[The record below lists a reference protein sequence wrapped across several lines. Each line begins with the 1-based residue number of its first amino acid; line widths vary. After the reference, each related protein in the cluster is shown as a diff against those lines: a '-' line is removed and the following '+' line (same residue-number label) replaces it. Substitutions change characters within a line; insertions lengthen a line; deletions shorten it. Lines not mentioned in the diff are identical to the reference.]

1 MAPRLTSP
9 ADIARMAL
17 KRLAELGLSPTPEN
31 YTRFYQDIA
40 GVSQVVSA
48 GASQQADG
56 DLVASVHEVVAGA
69 AEATGSLADLIRD
82 HNQDFQSSLCG
93 LRHTDEKADIM
104 RILGSIIST
113 ASSMHET
120 VEDSHSSLS
129 QLRGTLEQMQEDMA
143 ASRHALERDP
153 LTGTQNRQGLD
164 FLLAK
169 EVTRAHRHQNKLTL
183 ALLDLD
189 DFKLVNDRFG
199 HTVGDKVL
207 IHVTNIT
214 KAVLRTSDT
223 LVRYGGEEF
232 LILLPETDVNG
243 AKFLMERLRQ
253 VFRNNPVMHEG
264 RRIDV
269 SFSAGIAQLAAEEN
283 GHALI
288 LRADQA
294 MYAAKA
300 SGRNAIIVAA
310 DRSIQAG

>member
-9 ADIARMAL
+9 ADIARVAL

-31 YTRFYQDIA
+31 YARFYHDIA
-40 GVSQVVSA
+40 GVSQVVA
-48 GASQQADG
+48 GGASQQADS

-69 AEATGSLADLIRD
+69 AEATGSLADLIHD
-82 HNQDFQSSLCG
+82 HNQDFQSSLSG
-93 LRHTDEKADIM
+93 LRQTDEKADIM

-169 EVTRAHRHQNKLTL
+169 EVTRAHRHQSKLTL

-189 DFKLVNDRFG
+189 DFKLVNDRYG

-300 SGRNAIIVAA
+300 GGRNAIIVAA
-310 DRSIQAG
+310 DRTIQAG